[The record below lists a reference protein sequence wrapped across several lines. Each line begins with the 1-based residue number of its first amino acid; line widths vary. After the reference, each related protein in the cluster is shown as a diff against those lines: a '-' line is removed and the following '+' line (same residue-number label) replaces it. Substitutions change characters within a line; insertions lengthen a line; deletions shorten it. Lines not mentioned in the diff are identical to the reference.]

1 MGGPYLTQFLMVSE
15 EDALKKYT
23 PEERQKI
30 MENKREKDAE
40 FEVFINR
47 LKEQSKSKQNG

>member
-1 MGGPYLTQFLMVSE
+1 MTQFLMVSE

-30 MENKREKDAE
+30 LENKKEKDAE
-40 FEVFINR
+40 FEVFINK